1 MDNKTPKTM
10 SNKTRNALEAFDT
23 AARQIV
29 ELFAK
34 IYYQCGLDSEHI
46 YNIGDDPIGV
56 WGMGDEFWGFDD
68 MVVALQY
75 NADRETLID
84 WYYEMYSE
92 DNDDHTPYINL
103 KSWLN
108 GIRPKGLEQG
118 VEVKE

>member
-1 MDNKTPKTM
+1 MNTHI
-10 SNKTRNALEAFDT
+10 RQALETLDT
-23 AARQIV
+23 AARQV
-29 ELFAK
+29 AELFAK
-34 IYYQCGLDSEHI
+34 KYYECTLESEHI
-46 YNIGDDPIGV
+46 HNIGDDPIGV